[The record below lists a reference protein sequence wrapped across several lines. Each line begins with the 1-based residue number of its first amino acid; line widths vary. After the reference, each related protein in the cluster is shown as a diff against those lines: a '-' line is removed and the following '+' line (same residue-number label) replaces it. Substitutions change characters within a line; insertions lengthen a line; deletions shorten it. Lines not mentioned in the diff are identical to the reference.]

1 MEGKLL
7 YKAGSYGTNVTSIG
21 TLNIPKDLSLINRK
35 NHEHT
40 TKDGTPLVYHCKVT
54 MYTPAPG
61 VDADRRDVMRI
72 FGVPQNWVYLRA
84 SKKLHAG
91 REAMYKKNGIKKSER
106 GRYSKTIRYQW
117 DQDDDWLVPLQAD
130 TLTEYS
136 SSELGTWDT
145 TRLVLSN
152 GTTVDANLWQREAV
166 LLTDEETGLGEVPLA
181 VGYLASRQVIRE
193 DNQDSD
199 TNPTKFNM
207 LNDLFDMGDSSDNAA
222 VRDLAQGEQDNPP
235 YDADAL
241 QGTFT
246 EPVEIGR
253 GICSQSTVG
262 QVEFYIDVPFGL
274 AAITAQSRNGGTTT
288 DLEFAVE
295 VLGVSEMQG

>member
-1 MEGKLL
+1 MEGKLN
-7 YKAGSYGTNVTSIG
+7 YKLATYGTSETDLGV
-21 TLNIPKDLSLINRK
+21 LNIPKDLSLINRK
-35 NHEHT
+35 GHAHT
-40 TKDGTPLVYHCKVT
+40 TNDGTPLVYHCKVT
-54 MYTPAPG
+54 LYTPNYTTD
-61 VDADRRDVMRI
+61 VDRRDIIRI

-84 SKKLHAG
+84 AKKMHAG

-117 DQDDDWLVPLQAD
+117 DQATDWIVPLQAD
-130 TLTEYS
+130 TRAAYS
-136 SSELGTWDT
+136 AGELGTWDT
-145 TRLVLSN
+145 TQLVLSD
-152 GTTVDANLWQREAV
+152 GTTVDANLWQRESV
-166 LLTDEETGLGEVPLA
+166 LLTDEEAGLGEVPLA

-199 TNPTKFNM
+199 TLPTKYNM
-207 LNDLFDMGDSSDNAA
+207 LNDLFDMGDSDDNAA

-246 EPVEIGR
+246 EPVELGR
-253 GICSQSTVG
+253 AILSQQAATMT
-262 QVEFYIDVPFGL
+262 EIYIDVPFGL
-274 AAITAQSRNGGTTT
+274 AELRAQAYSGASTS
-288 DLEFAVE
+288 DLEIAVQ

>member
-7 YKAGSYGTNVTSIG
+7 YKLGTYGTNVTSLG

-35 NHEHT
+35 GHAHT
-40 TKDGTPLVYHCKVT
+40 NDKGVPLVYHVKCT
-54 MYTPAPG
+54 MYTPVYS
-61 VDADRRDVMRI
+61 VDGDRRDIMRV
-72 FGVPQNWVYLRA
+72 FGVPQNWVYRNA
-84 SKKLHAG
+84 SVKLHAA
-91 REAMYKKNGIKKSER
+91 REKMYKKNGIKKSQR
-106 GRYSKTIRYQW
+106 GRYSNTIRYQW
-117 DQDDDWLVPLQAD
+117 DQAENWLIPLQAD
-130 TLTEYS
+130 TLTAYS
-136 SSELGTWDT
+136 GGELGTWDT
-145 TRLVLSN
+145 THLVLSN

-166 LLTDEETGLGEVPLA
+166 SLTDEEAGLGEVPLA

-199 TNPTKFNM
+199 TTPTKFNM
-207 LNDLFDMGDSSDNAA
+207 LNDLFDIGDSSDNSA

-253 GICSQSTVG
+253 GVCSQSTMG
-262 QVEFYIDVPFGL
+262 MVEFYMDIPFGM
-274 AAITAQSRNGGTTT
+274 AAITAQSRNGTTTT
-288 DLEFAVE
+288 DLEIAIE